1 MNTIDSWSSI
11 ETIIKQRLDFY
22 ETDRRYCVVCNRQG
36 PSLSRCFA
44 CQMVYYCGEEHQAED
59 WSKIHVHKCAEL
71 EWVALGEFIQA
82 LPAQPPLPELGD
94 KWDLSLNEINHWKN
108 WFSIRP
114 NIVQLANNTA
124 NILQNLAHVSDK
136 RQPTYESK

>member
-1 MNTIDSWSSI
+1 
-11 ETIIKQRLDFY
+11 
-22 ETDRRYCVVCNRQG
+22 
-36 PSLSRCFA
+36 
-44 CQMVYYCGEEHQAED
+44 
-59 WSKIHVHKCAEL
+59 
-71 EWVALGEFIQA
+71 
-82 LPAQPPLPELGD
+82 
-94 KWDLSLNEINHWKN
+94 LNEINHWKN